1 MSNRL
6 SDYDHDI
13 SKSKKLVTDTCINME
28 KQPVPVLNDIY
39 YRTIDLGKLL

>member
-1 MSNRL
+1 M

-13 SKSKKLVTDTCINME
+13 SKSKKLVTDIIME
-28 KQPVPVLNDIY
+28 KQPVPVLNYIY